1 MNKTCEYCGQ
11 VVQAT
16 DNVEAW
22 EVCRCREAIAR
33 QRQEAMIN
41 DAKEGVDR
49 IFGEEAAEI
58 GFKPLDVNVVEM
70 IKAMVEDV
78 GYGRIRAVTAQLC
91 GGGTVTIKQG
101 DGDIQVVRKEQK
113 KAVA

>member
-16 DNVEAW
+16 ENVEPW
-22 EVCRCREAIAR
+22 EICRCSDAMKR
-33 QRQEAMIN
+33 QRQEAMIQ

-49 IFGEEAAEI
+49 IFGDEAEEI
-58 GFKPLDVNVVEM
+58 GFKPLDMHVVEM
-70 IKAMVEDV
+70 IKSMVEDV
-78 GYGRIRAVTAQLC
+78 GYGRLRTITAQLV
-91 GGGTVTIKQG
+91 GGGTVTVKQG
-101 DGDIQVVRKEQK
+101 DGDIQVIRKESK

>member
-22 EVCRCREAIAR
+22 EVCRCRDAMER
-33 QRQEAMIN
+33 QRQEQMIEE
-41 DAKEGVDR
+41 AKEGVDR
-49 IFGEEAAEI
+49 IFGEGAAEI
-58 GFKPLDVNVVEM
+58 GFKPMDINVVEM

-78 GYGRIRAVTAQLC
+78 GYGRIRALTAKLC
-91 GGGTVTIKQG
+91 DGGTVAIKQG